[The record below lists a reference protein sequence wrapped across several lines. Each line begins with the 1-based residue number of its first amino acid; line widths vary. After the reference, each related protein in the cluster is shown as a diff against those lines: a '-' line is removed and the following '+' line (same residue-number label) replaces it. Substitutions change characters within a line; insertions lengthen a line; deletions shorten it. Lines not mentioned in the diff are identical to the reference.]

1 MDVVFSISPRGLTGN
16 LIKRP
21 AQTARIGTS
30 LRFGGIEWSE
40 APINVVLAITT
51 GCTYCQES
59 APFYKAL
66 TGWATQHRKVRVI
79 IVSPEPLSD
88 IRRWMYERGIGGF
101 AYVQENFALKGL
113 TRAPTLALVDSTGTI
128 TDLIIG
134 KLSQNDE

>member
-1 MDVVFSISPRGLTGN
+1 MCREQSPDSPRQSRLWTFNAIVLASAMVVVFSISPRGLTGN

-79 IVSPEPLSD
+79 
-88 IRRWMYERGIGGF
+88 
-101 AYVQENFALKGL
+101 
-113 TRAPTLALVDSTGTI
+113 
-128 TDLIIG
+128 
-134 KLSQNDE
+134 